1 MYLSIYLLVVEWV
14 NVCGAYCNQPME
26 ICDLN
31 VLSNSNTGNNSVIYH
46 TRWHNNI
53 TANHVFFFCIR
64 FTVLG
69 KSKVINVILLT
80 KTKTNRN
87 KTISEDE
94 HWTEEHFAN
103 KIYLEFKWALMIKA
117 PQSVHHGKLIRNQND
132 KEPK

>member
-53 TANHVFFFCIR
+53 TANHVFFFLYPIHGTGQEQSYQR
-64 FTVLG
+64 
-69 KSKVINVILLT
+69 
-80 KTKTNRN
+80 
-87 KTISEDE
+87 
-94 HWTEEHFAN
+94 HFADQN
-103 KIYLEFKWALMIKA
+103 KNKQK
-117 PQSVHHGKLIRNQND
+117 QNNIRG
-132 KEPK
+132 